1 MKPLPAIIAIVVVIV
16 YNIAMK
22 SLYKTD
28 GFSIRDTIIS
38 GLIAIIVYEAVNYGI
53 RRKGKK

>member
-1 MKPLPAIIAIVVVIV
+1 MKSLPVIITIVVVIA
-16 YNIAMK
+16 YNIVMK

-38 GLIAIIVYEAVNYGI
+38 GLIAIILYEAVNYGI